1 MAEAAHALLCRGWG
15 RSSHR
20 ARQRTAAFWRRHVRH
35 TVPSVVRRKL
45 SAADGQIVRGTY
57 IVANL
62 LHDVGDWPMAANF
75 SLAPDV
81 SFRGEAE
88 VGRTAEH
95 AGSVA
100 NDPKRTYAG
109 IQ

>member
-1 MAEAAHALLCRGWG
+1 
-15 RSSHR
+15 
-20 ARQRTAAFWRRHVRH
+20 
-35 TVPSVVRRKL
+35 VRRKL